1 MTKKSR
7 DYGYTPLL
15 DLSREIIV
23 IIFFLFLNLKGLKYK
38 RQLSACE
45 NSVRFCGKSHCLQV
59 TIFKSISGVGS
70 RPPYEEH
77 AFVGLGGGS
86 S

>member
-23 IIFFLFLNLKGLKYK
+23 IIFFIP
-38 RQLSACE
+38 E
-45 NSVRFCGKSHCLQV
+45 
-59 TIFKSISGVGS
+59 
-70 RPPYEEH
+70 P
-77 AFVGLGGGS
+77 
-86 S
+86 

>member
-7 DYGYTPLL
+7 GDGYTPLL

-38 RQLSACE
+38 RQLNACE
-45 NSVRFCGKSHCLQV
+45 NICGKSHCLQV
-59 TIFKSISGVGS
+59 TIFKSILGVGS
-70 RPPYEEH
+70 QPPYEEH